1 MLLQAHTFVQ
11 ILVLP
16 YGQLGVKGIAIS
28 FPVETGELV
37 QQLPRP
43 PSASG
48 VVIVRAVPRQQQQ
61 QQRQEAQ
68 HQQQEEQQQQQ
79 QQQEEQAEESEGEGA
94 DGEEAEWGAEGEEGL
109 EEEAEEGDMEWGEQ
123 EDRLDPWE
131 RGWEEAVGEIG
142 EGGVVGGG
150 EGAEP
155 AAPAEAEA
163 IPQEFVVRYSRTV
176 EAIGWLRAHNVSGCV
191 CCSWS
196 CGTPI

>member
-16 YGQLGVKGIAIS
+16 YGQLAVKGIAIS

-109 EEEAEEGDMEWGEQ
+109 EEEAEEGDMEWDEQ

-150 EGAEP
+150 EVAEP

-163 IPQEFVVRYSRTV
+163 IPQEFVVRYGRTV
-176 EAIGWLRAHNVSGCV
+176 EAIGWLRAHNVSGCD
-191 CCSWS
+191 CCSRS